1 MKKTVSILLT
11 LLLVLALLPAPS
23 LAAEEAAPVSQALRV
38 DGKSAACAAWEIGGE
53 TWFRLRDVAQ
63 ALNAT
68 GSRFSV
74 SWDAEARAVT
84 LTTGE
89 AYEPDGSEGAAA
101 GGGAV
106 PSGQTILIDGAVQT
120 DLPAWNIGGHNYFRL
135 ADLAPAL
142 GFQADWDEAS
152 GTAISRAR
160 VRYEP
165 TPWLTQE
172 LYVYD
177 NSGTGAWHH
186 EVATYD
192 GAGRQLTNLT
202 EGLSVVAARPEGVE
216 FHAVNY
222 FYYDA
227 LGRRTE
233 YATDHLDGQ
242 GQRVSSTFEYD
253 VWGQLVRNGGGEL
266 NPGSATT
273 LSYDDRGNLTAQE
286 SVIETP
292 VGQMTSGIYMEYDE
306 NGHITKSVMVQDGVT
321 VSHVE
326 YVNDSEGNVLR
337 EEYYDPDGN
346 LLRAVDH
353 EYDGGRRVRT
363 TQGSGDYAIVTTYGY
378 DEEART
384 YTTVTETPTGTTTTV
399 NTLDEGGR
407 PLRQETVSG
416 ELRSVTT
423 WEYDEA
429 GRLLRQVNGDPA
441 SPDSLRSCTY
451 DEEGNPLT
459 DIYEESSGYREETVY
474 EYDPALRRMVKTRTT
489 TFPEASEIVL
499 YNGGS
504 VTLSVGENSFLH
516 WYFLPHN
523 ALATAIDWVS
533 SDESIATVDASGAV
547 TAVAPGEAT
556 ITGTSERNPLLT
568 VTCTVTVTE

>member
-23 LAAEEAAPVSQALRV
+23 LAAEEAAVLSGCGLRV
-38 DGKSAACAAWEIGGE
+38 DGKSAACRAYDIGGE

-101 GGGAV
+101 GGAAV
-106 PSGQTILIDGAVQT
+106 PSGQVFCIDGEAA
-120 DLPAWNIGGHNYFRL
+120 DLVAWNIGGHNYFRL

-152 GTAISRAR
+152 GTAIIRAR

-192 GAGRQLTNLT
+192 SAGRQLTNLS
-202 EGLSVVAARPEGVE
+202 EGLSVIAAMPEGVE
-216 FHAVNY
+216 TRSVNY

-266 NPGSATT
+266 NPGSANTF
-273 LSYDDRGNLTAQE
+273 SYDDRGNLTAQE
-286 SVIETP
+286 SSIETP
-292 VGQMTSGIYMEYDE
+292 AGQMTGGIYMEYDE
-306 NGHITKSVMVQDGVT
+306 NDHITKSVMVQDGVT

-346 LLRAVDH
+346 LTRAVDH
-353 EYDGGRRVRT
+353 EYDGGQRVRSVR
-363 TQGSGDYAIVTTYGY
+363 SGDYAVVTTYGY

-384 YTTVTETPTGTTTTV
+384 YTTVTEAPTGTTTTV

-416 ELRSVTT
+416 DMHSVTT

-451 DEEGNPLT
+451 DGEGNILT
-459 DIYEESSGYREETVY
+459 DVYEESSGYREETVY
-474 EYDPALRRMVKTRTT
+474 EYDPALRKMVKTRTT
-489 TFPEASEIVL
+489 TYPEAAEIVL

-504 VTLSVGENSFLH
+504 VTLPAGEKSFLH

-523 ALATAIDWVS
+523 ALAAAIDWVS
-533 SDESIATVDASGAV
+533 SDESIATVDASGVV
-547 TAVAPGEAT
+547 TGVAPGEAT

-568 VTCTVTVTE
+568 VTCTVTVTK